1 MGNRGDLKTFS
12 GFQKGVTMRTD
23 TANEYIQFANTS
35 DRPII
40 PLWNAMINY
49 INAFYRYQSE
59 QIITRKK
66 IIEKMRSFGYNI
78 NKFSIDT
85 YRNYLYKA
93 GYLSYVIRPN
103 GKKWLGK
110 YKILHE
116 IPSDLSVDDC
126 RREAYGPKIDWE
138 MADNTEYGSTMI
150 MKVPKNRRKGV
161 LSEDKFHTQ
170 FHPNKTI
177 HRPKEFLTQEDME
190 IK

>member
-35 DRPII
+35 GRPII

-116 IPSDLSVDDC
+116 IP
-126 RREAYGPKIDWE
+126 
-138 MADNTEYGSTMI
+138 
-150 MKVPKNRRKGV
+150 KNRRKGV